1 MIVLG
6 VVYSPGCAR
15 LVRAQVLSLRE
26 ELYVPAASSMSASP
40 ARIRAFHILPN
51 EINPVIVLA
60 SLSTAGAILAEAGLR
75 FLGVGVQPPTP
86 SGSPAE
92 NNAQPTVLSPRA
104 SLHRTASLLRG

>member
-15 LVRAQVLSLRE
+15 LLRAQVLSLRD
-26 ELYVPAASSMSASP
+26 ELYVLAASRRGASP

-51 EINPVIVLA
+51 VVDPVIVLA
-60 SLSTAGAILAEAGLR
+60 SLSPAGAILAEAGLR
-75 FLGVGVQPPTP
+75 FLGVGVKPPTP

-92 NNAQPTVLSPRA
+92 NNAQLTVLSPRA

>member
-1 MIVLG
+1 MSSLHPAG
-6 VVYSPGCAR
+6 ALRPRGPGH
-15 LVRAQVLSLRE
+15 ST
-26 ELYVPAASSMSASP
+26 
-40 ARIRAFHILPN
+40 ILPN
-51 EINPVIVLA
+51 VINPVIVLA
-60 SLSTAGAILAEAGLR
+60 SLSPAGAILAEAGLR